1 MTQNDLLVEDL
12 GQLLATGGFFAASYD
27 ELFGVLRECSE
38 TDFELMSFAWCEIQR
53 RDKPGKMNK
62 AERICEERDLYPVPW
77 LMNARNA
84 LSLLDR
90 PTPRNYTQSVY
101 VILRSGYT
109 TGNGYGAYVG
119 VTSKTPEERFK
130 QHTTP
135 SHRLAANGLPEN
147 GICLLKSLMHPF
159 IKVPGKLKLQ
169 YETAVHLALSLAGPR
184 VTGDIQDDYLK
195 WLPELQP
202 RLMEALNMEALNE
215 TS

>member
-12 GQLLATGGFFAASYD
+12 RQLLATNGFFAASYD
-27 ELFGVLRECSE
+27 ELFGALKECSE
-38 TDFELMSFAWCEIQR
+38 SDFELMSFTWCEIQR
-53 RDKPGKMNK
+53 RGKSGK
-62 AERICEERDLYPVPW
+62 IDVAHTICEQRDLYPIPW
-77 LMNARNA
+77 LMDARNV
-84 LSLLDR
+84 LSFLDG

-119 VTSKTPEERFK
+119 VTSKTPEERFM

-135 SHRLAANGLPEN
+135 GHRLAANGLPEN

-159 IKVPGKLKLQ
+159 IKVPGRLKLQ
-169 YETAVHLALSLAGPR
+169 YETAMHLALSLAVPR
-184 VTGDIQDDYLK
+184 VTGDIRDDYLQ
-195 WLPELQP
+195 WLPDLQP
-202 RLMEALNMEALNE
+202 RLMKALNE